1 MVVVINSPQSLDLG
15 SIQSRDG
22 AKGAISRDRTR
33 GGREAEGEGG
43 KGVREMQKEREKEE
57 RKKDRNRQR
66 ERCPTSESLEV
77 HTGRGLALPTDH
89 DP

>member
-66 ERCPTSESLEV
+66 ERVTVKVVDLFMVIGSSYQPWL
-77 HTGRGLALPTDH
+77 LL
-89 DP
+89 